1 MASNELTDE
10 TPRGVRT
17 IVVIN
22 RKGGAGKSTTIKAL
36 AAAARG
42 EMVTVIDTD
51 VSRSNFLWMEEAKAK
66 GL

>member
-1 MASNELTDE
+1 MASNELTDD

-36 AAAARG
+36 ASAAAARG
-42 EMVTVIDTD
+42 ERRERHRD
-51 VSRSNFLWMEEAKAK
+51 
-66 GL
+66 